1 VRKRLIALL
10 ATLLAAQAPA
20 ALRAEDAA
28 AWTIVLRPADYVI
41 GEAVARLGTRR
52 AWAAKFDERDGGFEI
67 AVRKQA
73 VAIPAP
79 QCRMD
84 FLILKI
90 PFYYPENPKQAPAS
104 ERRAVYDAF
113 VALQAAGTG
122 SLTARVEAPESLARK
137 GARGAE
143 LTSCSLY
150 FAFPLSVQVAP
161 K

>member
-1 VRKRLIALL
+1 MQKLPIALL
-10 ATLLAAQAPA
+10 SMLAVAQPV
-20 ALRAEDAA
+20 ALRAEEAP
-28 AWTIVLRPADYVI
+28 AWTIVLHPADYVI
-41 GEAVARLGTRR
+41 GEALAKLGTRR
-52 AWAAKFDERDGGFEI
+52 TWPAKFDERAGGFEI
-67 AVRKQA
+67 AVRKKA
-73 VAIPAP
+73 VAMPAP
-79 QCRMD
+79 QCRME

-90 PFYYPENPKQAPAS
+90 PFYYPENPKQASAS

-122 SLTARVEAPESLARK
+122 SLAARVEAPESLARK